1 LARRLYVLPLVQQIA
16 HGTPFAMNCRSGTS
30 NCLEVDRDSVG
41 RPTQNHGE
49 RNDHVAAVLGFPSF
63 SARSR
68 TEEIAT
74 DFLKVVIAA
83 TSFGNRQP
91 KIQLIARRHETA
103 VENVKKQSSTA
114 MSTEQ
119 VKSGNLFHAMNETA
133 QEN

>member
-1 LARRLYVLPLVQQIA
+1 LARRLYLLPLAQQIA
-16 HGTPFAMNCRSGTS
+16 YGTPFAINCRSGTS

-49 RNDHVAAVLGFPSF
+49 RDDHVAAVLGFPSF

-83 TSFGNRQP
+83 TSFGNRQR
-91 KIQLIARRHETA
+91 KIQWIARGHATA
-103 VENVKKQSSTA
+103 VDNVKNQSSTE
-114 MSTEQ
+114 MSPGQ
-119 VKSGNLFHAMNETA
+119 VKSGNLFHAINETA